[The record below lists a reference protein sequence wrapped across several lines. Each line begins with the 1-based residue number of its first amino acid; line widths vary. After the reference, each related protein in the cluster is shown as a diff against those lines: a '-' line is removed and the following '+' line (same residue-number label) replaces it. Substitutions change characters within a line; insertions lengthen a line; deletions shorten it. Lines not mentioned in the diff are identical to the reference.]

1 MNGHFNRIAV
11 VVRAL
16 LSGGVLLLESW
27 ARVGFAV
34 IGISFCVDDPSS
46 RLEYLRWSVVDRD
59 LPQFAS

>member
-16 LSGGVLLLESW
+16 LSGGVLLLEN
-27 ARVGFAV
+27 RPCVGVAV

-46 RLEYLRWSVVDRD
+46 SLEYLRWSVVDRD
-59 LPQFAS
+59 LAQFAS